1 MIHSRSEEYMPEE
14 AMYLPVVSFDSVLK
28 KKKKSNSNSLT
39 LKRNLLAHL
48 IKKNESTPTSL
59 RTCSL
64 SSSLS

>member
-28 KKKKSNSNSLT
+28 KKKKSDSNSLT

>member
-1 MIHSRSEEYMPEE
+1 VIHSRSEEYMPEE
-14 AMYLPVVSFDSVLK
+14 AIYLPVVSFDSVLK
-28 KKKKSNSNSLT
+28 KKKKSDSNSLT

-48 IKKNESTPTSL
+48 IKKNESTPASL